1 MNLNLE
7 YYKIFYYVGKYRSI
21 TVAAQKLSLSQP
33 AVSQSIRHLES
44 EFGFPLFVRTPRGV
58 RLTVEGEVLYP
69 YVARGYEYIRLG
81 EQKLEEHMNLDSGEV
96 RIGASDM
103 SLQFYL
109 LDYLEQFH
117 EQYPKIRVHVT
128 NAPTPATLCHLQD
141 GQIDFG
147 VITTPV
153 SVRGHLKLKRVRSVQ
168 DIFVAGEKY
177 RKFQGKILKF
187 GELAQLPLISL
198 EGETSTTTYIR
209 SFLKE
214 HGVRLSPEFELA
226 TSDMLVQFAK
236 RGLGMAGVVEDFAE
250 KEIADGTLFRIRL
263 EKEIPAREMCIVT
276 DDRIPLSAAAEKLM
290 AILEPWE

>member
-7 YYKIFYYVGKYRSI
+7 YYKIFYYVGKYQSI

-44 EFGFPLFVRTPRGV
+44 EFGFPLFVRTPKGV

-69 YVARGYEYIRLG
+69 YIARGYEYIRLG
-81 EQKLEEHMNLDSGEV
+81 EKKLEEHMNLDSGEV

-109 LDYLEQFH
+109 LDYLEKFH

-128 NAPTPATLCHLQD
+128 NAPTPATLQHLQD

-147 VITTPV
+147 VVTTPV
-153 SVRGHLKLKRVRSVQ
+153 SAKGHLKLKRVRSVQ

-177 RKFQGKILKF
+177 KQFQGKILKF

-198 EGETSTTTYIR
+198 EGETSTRTYVR

-214 HGVRLSPEFELA
+214 HGVKLSPEFELA

-236 RGLGMAGVVEDFAE
+236 RGLGMAGVVEDFAA
-250 KEIADGTLFRIRL
+250 KEIAAGTLFRIEL

-290 AILEPWE
+290 AILEPWK